1 MLTFAVVDHDLRR
14 KAEVVMR
21 FAEIDLPC
29 APFDDVAEFTGSG
42 AEYDLLLLAERPDGG
57 YREDLAVLQ
66 ARAHGQRTILYS
78 PEPSYPTACEA
89 VRLGALDMRQ
99 WPFDLSGLQDWWQT
113 HARLFQPVNRLRL
126 RARDAK
132 ARIRDLTGRETAILH
147 AMADGKSNKAI
158 AAQLGV
164 SHRTIEAHRLN
175 LIRKLGVE
183 SSNDAVRISVEARL
197 FDPVEQDA

>member
-1 MLTFAVVDHDLRR
+1 
-14 KAEVVMR
+14 MR
-21 FAEIDLPC
+21 FADIERPC
-29 APFDDVAEFTGSG
+29 APFDDVDEFVNTGG
-42 AEYDLLLLAERPDGG
+42 EYDLLLLAERPDGG
-57 YREDLAVLQ
+57 FRTDLTELQ
-66 ARAHGQRTILYS
+66 AKAHGQRTILYAL
-78 PEPSYPTACEA
+78 EPSYLTACEA

-99 WPFDLSGLQDWWQT
+99 WPFDLSRLQDWWQT
-113 HARLFQPVNRLRL
+113 NARTFQPVNRLRL

-132 ARIRDLTGRETAILH
+132 TRIRDLTGRETDILH

-158 AAQLGV
+158 AVGMGV

-197 FDPVEQDA
+197 FDPVEEDA